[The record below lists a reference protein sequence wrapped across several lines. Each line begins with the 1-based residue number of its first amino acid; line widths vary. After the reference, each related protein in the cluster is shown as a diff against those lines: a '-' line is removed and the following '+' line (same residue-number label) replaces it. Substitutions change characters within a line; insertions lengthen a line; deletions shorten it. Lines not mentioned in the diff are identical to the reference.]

1 MSTEQFINHYIELF
15 KANPLLLILLGALFI
30 SLLLFF
36 NASSG
41 RKRLQKRFDDLNF
54 KSIDEVEEEVER
66 LKKEGESVVKNTEY
80 LRISYGEKKR
90 IYDKLVSEINNLESE
105 EIAKEVG
112 LYDPVFDYETSEE
125 FKEKILAVRKSQKL
139 MISSKT
145 AMLCNTTWTVEN
157 SKAKGQAMVNRQIK
171 LGLRAFNNEADAAIS
186 NVRWNNYEAMKAR
199 IIKSSD
205 AISNLL
211 KSQQINFVGKYIL
224 LKLEE
229 LRLTHQYREKLKEER
244 DHAAELRRLA
254 REEKQLLAD
263 EANARKDEKKF
274 QTLLDKATAKAQ
286 ASVGSELEKLQ
297 EEINK
302 LNDLLSEAT
311 SRAERAKS
319 MAEQTKAGFIYV
331 ISNVGSFG
339 EGVVKIGMTRR
350 LEPMDRVRELGDAS
364 VPFTFDLHAL
374 VYTENAPSLE
384 KELHNRFADYR
395 VNMVNSRKEFFRV
408 PLHQVKKT
416 LKELKPDIDFYEEIE
431 AQEFKQ
437 TLEVLASKDAEKAKP
452 RDQVRELEQ
461 QFPESI

>member
-1 MSTEQFINHYIELF
+1 MSSEQLINHYIELF

-30 SLLLFF
+30 SLLLLF
-36 NASSG
+36 NASSN
-41 RKRLQKRFDDLNF
+41 RKRLEKRFNDLNF
-54 KSIDEVEEEVER
+54 KSIEEVKEEVER

-90 IYDKLVSEINNLESE
+90 IFDELVREIRSIESE
-105 EIAKEVG
+105 EIAKEVA
-112 LYDPVFDYETSEE
+112 LYDPVFDYETSQE
-125 FKEKILAVRKSQKL
+125 FKDKILDLRKSQKL
-139 MISSKT
+139 MISNKT
-145 AMLCNTTWTVEN
+145 ALSCSTTWYVEN
-157 SKAKGQAMVNRQIK
+157 SKSKGQAMVNRQIK

-186 NVRWNNYEAMKAR
+186 NVRWNNYEVMKAR
-199 IIKSSD
+199 IIKSSE
-205 AISNLL
+205 AITNLL
-211 KSQQINFVGKYIL
+211 KSQQITFVSKYVL

-244 DHAAELRRLA
+244 DHASELRRLA

-274 QTLLDKATAKAQ
+274 QTLLEKATAKAQ
-286 ASVGSELEKLQ
+286 ESFGSELEKLQ
-297 EEINK
+297 EEITK
-302 LNDLLSEAT
+302 LNGQLSEAT

-331 ISNVGSFG
+331 ISNIGSFG
-339 EGVVKIGMTRR
+339 EGIVKIGMTRR

-384 KELHNRFADYR
+384 KELHKRFSDYR

-408 PLHQVKKT
+408 PLSQVKEA
-416 LKELKPDIDFYEEIE
+416 LKELKPDIDFYEDIE

-437 TLEVLASKDAEKAKP
+437 TLEVLAKKDIDKNEVIVETGMSE
-452 RDQVRELEQ
+452 R
-461 QFPESI
+461 QFPDSI